1 MRMKWTFVVTAWL
14 ASCLTGHVKAADVT
28 AVDGVFGLS
37 RVTADSYIAAWVAV
51 DGEAVVTGVRWYQN
65 DGLTSYPE
73 ILAMAGTS
81 NWPLAVSFA
90 LPLAQDVAGTGSS
103 WNEASFAQPVT
114 SDSGGLYVIF
124 HLPAGSTYEHPGN
137 GGGFGLG
144 YLAGNGVRCGWVT
157 GNGEDWNPVR
167 PDRKMAVEAILQVNK
182 SVIKPLVLHLQ
193 TQGRQGVA
201 EPIPEV
207 AAGLTVFPNPF
218 NASVETRFS
227 LPVAGHANLDV
238 YDLQGRRVIRLLS
251 EELGA
256 GEHSVIWNGVD
267 EAGQA
272 VASGVYFARLQSGNC
287 KLTRSLVLV
296 K

>member
-1 MRMKWTFVVTAWL
+1 
-14 ASCLTGHVKAADVT
+14 
-28 AVDGVFGLS
+28 
-37 RVTADSYIAAWVAV
+37 
-51 DGEAVVTGVRWYQN
+51 
-65 DGLTSYPE
+65 
-73 ILAMAGTS
+73 MAGTLH
-81 NWPLAVSFA
+81 WPLAVSA
-90 LPLAQDVAGTGSS
+90 AVPLAQSVPGLGSA
-103 WNEASFAQPVT
+103 WNEVLFAQPVT
-114 SDSGGLYVIF
+114 SDSGGLYIIF
-124 HLPAGSTYEHPGN
+124 HLPVGSNFEHAGN
-137 GGGFGLG
+137 DGGFGLG

-182 SVIKPLVLHLQ
+182 SATKPLVLHLQ
-193 TQGRQGVA
+193 TQVRQGVA

-207 AAGLTVFPNPF
+207 AAVLTVFPNPF
-218 NASVETRFS
+218 NASVETQFS
-227 LPVAGHANLDV
+227 LPIAGHANLDV

-272 VASGVYFARLQSGNC
+272 VASGVYFARLRSGDVE
-287 KLTRSLVLV
+287 LTRSLVLV